1 MHTCLRHRLFLGF
14 SVSFL
19 ERKVN
24 LHYLFALLFLAGG
37 GQVVAQDAHACA
49 PNDRSFQG
57 YSFINMDILRQEERV
72 ALAPL
77 FMRFDKLYGDY
88 FESVKKANEDDNLAE
103 WGKRFCGEVKPL
115 DLAYI
120 IYQANSD
127 ELDLLLT
134 ATQSKS
140 LQIPPSL
147 QDNTFAEFV
156 FEKKC
161 TETLEYLLFAKRCEP
176 HVVANDRWQ
185 APPRDKDAMQALIAE
200 GQREF
205 KRTKSAYIRLRYAY
219 QIIRLAHYAGL
230 HEQVLELCDDL
241 LPKVD
246 KKTARWGESIIP
258 WWIEG
263 HRAGALLRLGRNV
276 EASYA
281 YAQIF
286 QHCPGRR
293 ASAYQSF
300 LIKSDEEWEE
310 CLRLCQSDTERATLY
325 AIRAAGAESK
335 AVEEMEKIYEL
346 DPKNQ
351 LLEGLLVQE
360 MRKMERNLL
369 GLEFNDKKAHNK
381 RHLNLPRPYAGK
393 YVIDLQRFVRK
404 CRQEGE
410 VARPELWYLAEGYL
424 EFLAGDFYAAEKTF
438 NSVRPKLDDKKL
450 EEQLAI
456 FQIALKIAAFE
467 KPDQA
472 AEDYAY
478 ELLTEEKRYKLYKSL
493 PDFLQDKMAWLYLQ
507 NQQAG
512 KSFASQYPITDLMP
526 NPQLDLLDNL
536 IAMTMKQDK
545 SLLEARLAQAYPLNS
560 LLDMKATL
568 LMSTGQFEAAMET
581 YKRMPVEAWND
592 FGQFNPFK
600 ETFKDC
606 LKCYQRTDT
615 ISLSTM
621 MNKGE
626 LLTELLD
633 LEYKSKGDLE
643 GAARH
648 FYLLGLAH
656 YNMSYYGFAWR
667 AMDYFRSGS
676 TWAKLH
682 KAKSEEG
689 DSRVFDHWKYPFGN
703 RENTGI
709 GRALE
714 CFNRA
719 RELATSPELAAKAA
733 FQAAR
738 CEQKIFFQSVQ
749 YKPEP
754 CCNRIPRLPAD
765 YLVNFERLKNEYS
778 GTTFYQQIIK
788 ECKYFSVYAAK

>member
-1 MHTCLRHRLFLGF
+1 MLL
-14 SVSFL
+14 
-19 ERKVN
+19 
-24 LHYLFALLFLAGG
+24 ALPDLP
-37 GQVVAQDAHACA
+37 AQDIRSCA
-49 PNDRSFQG
+49 PSDRSFHG
-57 YSFINMDILRQEERV
+57 YTFVNMDILRQQERV

-77 FMRFDKLYGDY
+77 FMRFDKLYENY
-88 FESVKKANEDDNLAE
+88 FETVEKANQDDNLAE
-103 WGKRFCGEVKPL
+103 WGKRFCGEVKVE

-120 IYQANSD
+120 IYKSSAS

-140 LQIPPSL
+140 LQISPNL
-147 QDNTFAEFV
+147 QGNTFAQFV

-161 TETLEYLLFAKRCEP
+161 TETLEYLLFAKQCEP
-176 HVVANDRWQ
+176 HVIANDRWQ
-185 APPRDKDAMQALIAE
+185 APPRDKDAMQVLMAE
-200 GQREF
+200 GLRQF

-219 QIIRLAHYAGL
+219 QVIRLAHYAGMP
-230 HEQVLELCDDL
+230 ERVLELCEDL

-246 KKTARWGESIIP
+246 KQAARWSESIIP

-263 HRAGALLRLGRNV
+263 HRAGALRKLGDNV

-281 YAQIF
+281 YVRIF

-300 LIKSDEEWEE
+300 LIKTDEEWND
-310 CLRLCQSDTERATLY
+310 CLRLCQSDAERATLY

-335 AVEEMEKIYEL
+335 ALEEMEKIYEI
-346 DPKNQ
+346 DPKTQ

-369 GLEFNDKKAHNK
+369 GLEFNDEKERNK
-381 RHLNLPRPYAGK
+381 RYHKLPRPYAGK

-404 CRQEGE
+404 CRQEDK
-410 VARPELWYLAEGYL
+410 VARPELWYLSEGYL
-424 EFLAGDFYAAEKTF
+424 EFLAGDYYAAERTF
-438 NSVRPKLDDKKL
+438 RAVEPKLDDKVLK
-450 EEQLAI
+450 EQLAI
-456 FQIALKIAAFE
+456 FQLALKIASFE
-467 KPDQA
+467 KPNDE
-472 AEDYAY
+472 AERYAY
-478 ELLTEEKRYKLYKSL
+478 ELITDNKRYRQYKNL
-493 PDFLQDKMAWLYLQ
+493 PDFLQDKMAWLYLS
-507 NQQAG
+507 NQQPG
-512 KSFASQYPITDLMP
+512 KAFLSQHPLSDLKP

-536 IAMTMKQDK
+536 IATALKTDQT
-545 SLLEARLAQAYPLNS
+545 SFERLLLKETPLYM

-581 YKRMPVEAWND
+581 YKRMPVESWND

-600 ETFKDC
+600 ETLKDC
-606 LKCYQRTDT
+606 MKCNQQRTDT

-633 LEYKSKGDLE
+633 LNYKSKGDLE

-648 FYLLGLAH
+648 YYLLGLAS
-656 YNMSYYGFAWR
+656 YNMSYYGYAWK

-682 KAKSEEG
+682 KAKAEEG

-703 RENTGI
+703 RENTGV
-709 GRALE
+709 GQALYFFE
-714 CFNRA
+714 KA
-719 RELATSPELAAKAA
+719 RDLATTPELAAKAA

-754 CCNRIPRLPAD
+754 CCNRIPRIHSD
-765 YLVNFERLKNEYS
+765 YQRNFSLLMERYS
-778 GTTFYQQIIK
+778 ETAFYKEIVK
-788 ECKYFSVYAAK
+788 ECKYFAVYAAH

>member
-1 MHTCLRHRLFLGF
+1 MKFTAWLKTSCQTSLAATILLVSNFL
-14 SVSFL
+14 
-19 ERKVN
+19 
-24 LHYLFALLFLAGG
+24 H
-37 GQVVAQDAHACA
+37 AQDTRSCA

-57 YSFINMDILRQEERV
+57 YSFINMDILRPQERV

-77 FMRFDKLYGDY
+77 FMRFDKLYSDY
-88 FESVKKANEDDNLAE
+88 FDSVKKANEDDNLAE
-103 WGKRFCGEVKPL
+103 WGERFCGDVKPA

-120 IYQANSD
+120 IYKSNPD

-140 LQIPPSL
+140 LQVPQSL
-147 QDNTFAEFV
+147 QGNSFAEFV

-161 TETLEYLLFAKRCEP
+161 TETIGYLLFAKQCEP

-185 APPRDKDAMQALIAE
+185 APQRDKEAMQSLMAE
-200 GQREF
+200 GTRQF
-205 KRTKSAYIRLRYAY
+205 KRTKSPYIKLRYAY

-246 KKTARWGESIIP
+246 KKAARWSQSIIP

-286 QHCPGRR
+286 SNCPGRR

-300 LIKSDEEWEE
+300 LIKTDEEWAA
-310 CLRLCQSDTERATLY
+310 CLRLCQSDAERATLY
-325 AIRAAGAESK
+325 AIRAAGVDSK

-346 DPKNQ
+346 DPENH

-369 GLEFNDKKAHNK
+369 GLEFNDKKEHNQRYHK
-381 RHLNLPRPYAGK
+381 LPQKFAGN
-393 YVIDLQRFVRK
+393 YVIELQRFVRK
-404 CRQEGE
+404 CRQEGK

-424 EFLAGDFYAAEKTF
+424 EFLAGDYYAAEKTF
-438 NSVRPKLDDKKL
+438 NSVKPILDNKVL

-456 FQIALKIAAFE
+456 FQIALKISALKKLDAAT
-467 KPDQA
+467 
-472 AEDYAY
+472 EDYAFD
-478 ELLTEEKRYKLYKSL
+478 LINEEKRYKLYKSL
-493 PDFLQDKMAWLYLQ
+493 PDFLQDKMAWLYKSE
-507 NQQAG
+507 QQPG
-512 KSFASQYPITDLMP
+512 KSFASQHPISDLLP

-536 IAMTMKQDK
+536 IAMAMKPEK
-545 SLLEARLAQAYPLNS
+545 SRLENKLMQAYPLNT

-568 LMSTGQFEAAMET
+568 LMSTGQFEAAIET
-581 YKRMPVEAWND
+581 YKRMPTETWND
-592 FGQFNPFK
+592 FGQFNPFR

-606 LKCYQRTDT
+606 MKCNEMRTDT
-615 ISLSTM
+615 VSLSTM
-621 MNKGE
+621 MNRGE
-626 LLTELLD
+626 LLQELLD
-633 LEYKSKGDLE
+633 LDYKSKGDLE
-643 GAARH
+643 GAAKH

-682 KAKSEEG
+682 KAKAEQG

-703 RENTGI
+703 RENTGL
-709 GRALE
+709 GRALQ

-719 RELATSPELAAKAA
+719 RELAASPELAAKAA

-738 CEQKIFFQSVQ
+738 CEQKIYFQSVQ

-754 CCNRIPRLPAD
+754 CCNRIPRIPIGHLPS
-765 YLVNFERLKNEYS
+765 YELLKSEYS
-778 GTTFYQQIIK
+778 GTAFYEQIVK
-788 ECKYFSVYAAK
+788 ECKYFAAYATK

>member
-1 MHTCLRHRLFLGF
+1 MLLLTCHA
-14 SVSFL
+14 
-19 ERKVN
+19 
-24 LHYLFALLFLAGG
+24 LH
-37 GQVVAQDAHACA
+37 AQDTRSCA

-57 YSFINMDILRQEERV
+57 YSFVNMDILQPAERA

-77 FMRFDKLYGDY
+77 FMRFDKLYSDY
-88 FESVKKANEDDNLAE
+88 FDTVKKANEDDNLAE
-103 WGKRFCGEVKPL
+103 WGERFCGDVKQA
-115 DLAYI
+115 DLHYI
-120 IYQANSD
+120 IYQSNTE

-140 LQIPPSL
+140 LRIPPSL
-147 QDNTFAEFV
+147 QDNSFAEFV

-161 TETLEYLLFAKRCEP
+161 VETIGYLLFAKQCEP
-176 HVVANDRWQ
+176 HVVATDRWQ
-185 APPRDKDAMQALIAE
+185 APQRDKEAMQALMAE
-200 GQREF
+200 GTRQF
-205 KRTKSAYIRLRYAY
+205 KRTKSPYIKLRYAY

-230 HEQVLELCDDL
+230 HEQVLDLCDDL
-241 LPKVD
+241 LAKID
-246 KKTARWGESIIP
+246 KKAARWSQSIIP

-263 HRAGALLRLGRNV
+263 HRAGALRKLGRNV

-300 LIKSDEEWEE
+300 LIKTDAEWED
-310 CLRLCQSDTERATLY
+310 CLRLCQSDAERATLY

-346 DPKNQ
+346 TPQNQ

-369 GLEFNDKKAHNK
+369 GLEFNDQKEKNKKNH
-381 RHLNLPRPYAGK
+381 NLPKPYAGK
-393 YVIDLQRFVRK
+393 YVIDLQRFARK
-404 CRQEGE
+404 CRQEAK

-424 EFLAGDFYAAEKTF
+424 EFLAGDYYAAEKTF
-438 NSVRPKLDDKKL
+438 NAVQPKLDDKLLK
-450 EEQLAI
+450 EQLAI
-456 FQIALKIAAFE
+456 FQIALKIAAIE
-467 KPDQA
+467 KLDAA

-478 ELLTEEKRYKLYKSL
+478 DLINEEKRYGTYTSL
-493 PDFLQDKMAWLYLQ
+493 PDFLRDKMASLYRQ
-507 NQQAG
+507 NQQPG
-512 KSFASQYPITDLMP
+512 KAFASQHPLRDLAP
-526 NPQLDLLDNL
+526 NPQLDLLDDL
-536 IAMTMKQDK
+536 IAMNMKQDK
-545 SLLEARLAQAYPLNS
+545 SLLEVKLAQAYPLNS

-581 YKRMPVEAWND
+581 YKRMPAEAWND
-592 FGQFNPFK
+592 FGQFNPFR

-606 LKCYQRTDT
+606 LKCNEQRTDT
-615 ISLSTM
+615 ISLSSM
-621 MNKGE
+621 MNRGE

-633 LEYKSKGDLE
+633 LDYKAKGDLD

-648 FYLLGLAH
+648 YYLLGLAH
-656 YNMSYYGFAWR
+656 YNMSYFGFAWK

-682 KAKSEEG
+682 RAKSADG
-689 DSRVFDHWKYPFGN
+689 DSRVFDHWKFPFGN
-703 RENTGI
+703 RENTGLD
-709 GRALE
+709 RALQ

-719 RELATSPELAAKAA
+719 RELAFDPEMAAKAA

-738 CEQKIFFQSVQ
+738 CEQKIYFQSEQ

-754 CCNRIPRLPAD
+754 CCNRIPRIPAD
-765 YLVNFERLKNEYS
+765 YLGNFERLKNEYS
-778 GTTFYQQIIK
+778 NTNFYKEIIK
-788 ECKYFSVYAAK
+788 ECKYFAAYAR